1 MLRVESECEHWV
13 QQPEIVDRV
22 TGCDL
27 KRTLGVLHF
36 FVSYLVITILQ
47 GHYIPPIIMLLMGM
61 WISLT
66 KKPMKPIIR
75 KPRPVARAILA
86 NSVENI
92 VVTREMISVKTKDIL
107 D

>member
-1 MLRVESECEHWV
+1 
-13 QQPEIVDRV
+13 
-22 TGCDL
+22 
-27 KRTLGVLHF
+27 
-36 FVSYLVITILQ
+36 
-47 GHYIPPIIMLLMGM
+47 MLLMGM

-107 D
+107 N